1 MKLQTDIQPRRDGKL
16 TVTTADH
23 SVIVFKKDE
32 AGVLTAEVADA
43 AAQQQLLR
51 TGNFYPVDEQDFKAA
66 ESLLADPDAD
76 DKDTDDDGDGDDF
89 EGNDDAPLLDANTPP
104 KPPRAKPGPKRQAK
118 P

>member
-16 TVTTADH
+16 TVTTADK
-23 SVIVFKKDE
+23 SVIVFEKDE

-51 TGNFYPVDEQDFKAA
+51 TGNFYPADEQDFKAA

-76 DKDTDDDGDGDDF
+76 DKDPEDTDDDDF
-89 EGNDDAPLLDANTPP
+89 EGNEEAPLLDANTPP